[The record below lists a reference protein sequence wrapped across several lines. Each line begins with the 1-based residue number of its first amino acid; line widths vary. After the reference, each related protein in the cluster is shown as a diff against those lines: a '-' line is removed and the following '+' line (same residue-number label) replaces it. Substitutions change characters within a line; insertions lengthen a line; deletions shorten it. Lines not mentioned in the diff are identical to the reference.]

1 MKSLFL
7 LIDSVINIYIWLIII
22 NAILSWLV
30 AFNVLN
36 TQNRF
41 VFAVLNATH
50 QLTDPVLN
58 KDSSG
63 NIDFGNTPF
72 AEDSIARSSAGVVL
86 EWQSGFGPINLVF
99 AYPIDD
105 EDYDDTAAFEFSMGT
120 KF

>member
-7 LIDSVINIYIWLIII
+7 LIDSIINIYIWLIII

-41 VFAVLNATH
+41 VFAVLNVTH

-58 KDSSG
+58 KIRKFIPNLGS
-63 NIDFGNTPF
+63 ID
-72 AEDSIARSSAGVVL
+72 I
-86 EWQSGFGPINLVF
+86 
-99 AYPIDD
+99 
-105 EDYDDTAAFEFSMGT
+105 
-120 KF
+120 

>member
-1 MKSLFL
+1 MKSIFFL
-7 LIDSVINIYIWLIII
+7 VDSIINIYIWLIII

-58 KDSSG
+58 KFRRFIPNLGS
-63 NIDFGNTPF
+63 IDISP
-72 AEDSIARSSAGVVL
+72 VVL
-86 EWQSGFGPINLVF
+86 ILLLIFIRNLF
-99 AYPIDD
+99 
-105 EDYDDTAAFEFSMGT
+105 FELLAPNLF
-120 KF
+120 

>member
-7 LIDSVINIYIWLIII
+7 LVDSVINIYIWLIII

-58 KDSSG
+58 KIRKFIPNLGS
-63 NIDFGNTPF
+63 IDISP
-72 AEDSIARSSAGVVL
+72 VVL
-86 EWQSGFGPINLVF
+86 ILLLFFIRNLF
-99 AYPIDD
+99 
-105 EDYDDTAAFEFSMGT
+105 FELLAPNLF
-120 KF
+120 

>member
-41 VFAVLNATH
+41 VFGVLNATH

-58 KDSSG
+58 KIRKFIPNLGS
-63 NIDFGNTPF
+63 IDISP
-72 AEDSIARSSAGVVL
+72 VVL
-86 EWQSGFGPINLVF
+86 ILLLFFIRNLF
-99 AYPIDD
+99 
-105 EDYDDTAAFEFSMGT
+105 FELLAPNLF
-120 KF
+120 

>member
-41 VFAVLNATH
+41 VFAILNATH
-50 QLTDPVLN
+50 QLTEPALN
-58 KDSSG
+58 KIRKFIPNLGS
-63 NIDFGNTPF
+63 IDISPVSYTHLTLP
-72 AEDSIARSSAGVVL
+72 
-86 EWQSGFGPINLVF
+86 
-99 AYPIDD
+99 
-105 EDYDDTAAFEFSMGT
+105 T
-120 KF
+120 KA

>member
-7 LIDSVINIYIWLIII
+7 LVDSIINIYIWLIII

-41 VFAVLNATH
+41 VFAILNATH

-58 KDSSG
+58 KIRKFIPNLGS
-63 NIDFGNTPF
+63 IDISP
-72 AEDSIARSSAGVVL
+72 IVL
-86 EWQSGFGPINLVF
+86 ILLLFFIRNLF
-99 AYPIDD
+99 
-105 EDYDDTAAFEFSMGT
+105 FELLAPNLF
-120 KF
+120 